1 MNEVVEYI
9 KSIGFSPIFES
20 EDNTLYSNGKM
31 IISVNDFGSVE
42 ELKFVLGDTVSN
54 PKEYKM
60 DNSTKENESR
70 DEEACGDGEPEAAG
84 PEAGGSVD
92 ESGSECAIA
101 EGGSSGESGVRGDDV
116 PEEEAG
122 DNPFV
127 ENSEAVDAFYMA
139 EIVKNTPTPVFRRLT
154 LGGNRYYYRYMED
167 GSVNIYTSATNLIKD
182 GYADSKDGLNEW
194 KTQMKFIGKDPEEVA
209 KYEADKGTIMHYLF
223 DLFLTGRDMHLRRS
237 YIRKLV
243 RESDLRI
250 SKENMERFVSSDD
263 DTDNMIDRLRRFAK
277 FCYDYKVVPI
287 MIEKIL
293 SYDEYNVASP
303 IDLVCQMTVEEKQ
316 EGYFGEVYKI
326 NGNGFKKG
334 DPKKSTKIVPVKFFA
349 IVDFKSGGIYSSH
362 SLQLELYRRAVKQWY
377 GDLIPIKKIYNF
389 SPKSESSKEYT
400 LRDQTDCKELRKAD
414 AVYMQGAINHE
425 NKDKTFKTYRGCLNI
440 NKEYNNN
447 DYIVT
452 YDIAEE
458 LRKLNG

>member
-1 MNEVVEYI
+1 MDEIVEYI
-9 KSIGFSPIFES
+9 KSIGFVPVFEG
-20 EDNTLYSNGKM
+20 EENTLYSNGKM

-42 ELKFVLGDTVSN
+42 ELKLVLGDTVAN
-54 PKEYKM
+54 PKEYKN
-60 DNSTKENESR
+60 DTST
-70 DEEACGDGEPEAAG
+70 EEMNPVGEAEGSGEPAADG
-84 PEAGGSVD
+84 SEAGGTEDGTS
-92 ESGSECAIA
+92 A
-101 EGGSSGESGVRGDDV
+101 EDTGNVSSSGYGNV
-116 PEEEAG
+116 PGGNVQENNEEE
-122 DNPFV
+122 NPFS
-127 ENSEAVDAFYMA
+127 ENSENVDAFYMA
-139 EIVKNTPTPVFRRLT
+139 DIVKNTHTPVFRRLT
-154 LGGNRYYYRYMED
+154 LGGNRYYYRNMED
-167 GSVNIYTSATNLIKD
+167 GSVKIYASATNLIKD

-223 DLFLTGRDMHLRRS
+223 DLFLTGRDMYLRRS
-237 YIRKLV
+237 YIRKLI

-250 SKENMERFVSSDD
+250 SKENIERFVSSDD

-377 GDLIPIKKIYNF
+377 GDLIPIKKIFNF

-400 LRDQTDCKELRKAD
+400 LRDQTECKELRKAD